1 MKVLSIIHYAFFGGP
16 HNRNTLLSPAL
27 KNIGVNTIVLL
38 PDEEGNAFEIMRSK
52 GVNVSRM
59 SLHRLRST
67 FSLKVH
73 INFFLSFLKEVQNL
87 KKYIIHNQI
96 DVVLINGLA
105 NPHGAIAAKLAGV
118 PIVWQILDTRTPKV
132 LSFFMMLLARSFSS
146 VIMSTG
152 VKVARMHPFTNGLNE
167 KLVSFYPP
175 VDTNKFVFD
184 KANRKKIR
192 KELNIPEDGFI
203 IATVGNLNAQKGHEF
218 FIQAAKIVDNFA
230 QKNNIKVYF
239 FIFGTTIPTHEAY
252 LNQLEFLR
260 KDLKFSDS
268 DSFRIMSP
276 QSEIQEILSSFDIF
290 IQASV
295 PNSEG
300 IPTAILEAISCG
312 LPIVSSD
319 VGSISEV
326 VENNNNGILVNS
338 MDFSS
343 MAEAIIT
350 LINDPEKLESMANYS
365 INKIKPRLG
374 IVPCAQAHKKSFE
387 LAMKN

>member
-1 MKVLSIIHYAFFGGP
+1 M
-16 HNRNTLLSPAL
+16 
-27 KNIGVNTIVLL
+27 
-38 PDEEGNAFEIMRSK
+38 
-52 GVNVSRM
+52 
-59 SLHRLRST
+59 
-67 FSLKVH
+67 
-73 INFFLSFLKEVQNL
+73 
-87 KKYIIHNQI
+87 
-96 DVVLINGLA
+96 
-105 NPHGAIAAKLAGV
+105 
-118 PIVWQILDTRTPKV
+118 
-132 LSFFMMLLARSFSS
+132 
-146 VIMSTG
+146 
-152 VKVARMHPFTNGLNE
+152 
-167 KLVSFYPP
+167 
-175 VDTNKFVFD
+175 
-184 KANRKKIR
+184 
-192 KELNIPEDGFI
+192 
-203 IATVGNLNAQKGHEF
+203 
-218 FIQAAKIVDNFA
+218 
-230 QKNNIKVYF
+230 
-239 FIFGTTIPTHEAY
+239 
-252 LNQLEFLR
+252 
-260 KDLKFSDS
+260 KFSDS